1 MSILS
6 RQCLIIGTGSDI
18 ARELGDRLKRDD
30 WSVTGVPARTW
41 SLPVV
46 PWDLLILAHGQ
57 LAPIGHFFETP
68 RYEWFSSV
76 TVNGLAPLEALR
88 TLWPQRLQNATVIF
102 IAGPNMTNPSA
113 SYSAYRAGKAI
124 LEMLLPTLNEEYPDT
139 KFKMLRPGVVNTKIH
154 QQTLEAGDRAANYR
168 RVKAIVSG
176 DEKTVT
182 HDEVY
187 ERLKAL
193 L

>member
-1 MSILS
+1 MN
-6 RQCLIIGTGSDI
+6 QCLIIGTGSDI
-18 ARELGDRLKRDD
+18 ARELGERLKLDG

-76 TVNGLAPLEALR
+76 TINGLAPLEALR

-102 IAGPNMTNPSA
+102 IAGPNMANPSA

-139 KFKMLRPGVVNTKIH
+139 KFKILRPGVVNTKIH
-154 QQTLEAGDRAANYR
+154 QQTLEAGHRAANYR
-168 RVKAIVSG
+168 RVTGIVTG
-176 DEKTVT
+176 EEKTVT